1 MCEQSPT
8 TSLTPVVYTLDVR
21 AGTFRRHDP
30 AQPVVF
36 WDDAAVTRGEAVFES
51 VLVRAGRA
59 ANLQRHLDR
68 LQRSAQRLELPVPE
82 RELWA
87 RATAAAVSDWQQR
100 LAELGELTGVL
111 ADASGVDAK
120 CTWTYSR
127 GRQFVGAAG
136 IQPTAWLVITPVS
149 DTVLRQ
155 RREGVRAQLVP
166 RGWTTTVGAK
176 TVNYAATMSA
186 LRQARGFDDVIFVEP
201 ASGSSERA
209 ARVLEGATSTVV
221 LVLRDDGDTDSDRDS
236 GSDGDRGSGS
246 NRDRDA
252 DGNRTGGT
260 AGIGKRRLVTPA
272 GDVLAGTTVDS
283 LFEYAVARG
292 WRCENRP
299 VTAGEL
305 YQAESVWLIS
315 SVRIAAR
322 VTSLGGLHATGGDA
336 EIIELPA
343 AVELPAP
350 ENHAEI
356 RALIEQALSL

>member
-1 MCEQSPT
+1 MCEQSPAAP
-8 TSLTPVVYTLDVR
+8 LTPVVYTLDVG

-87 RATAAAVSDWQQR
+87 RATKAAVTDWQQH
-100 LAELGELTGVL
+100 LAEAGQRAGAL
-111 ADASGVDAK
+111 ADAGGVDASDLDAK

-127 GRQFVGAAG
+127 GRQSVAARG
-136 IQPTAWLVITPVS
+136 PQPTAWLVIARVTES
-149 DTVLRQ
+149 VLRQ
-155 RREGVRAQLVP
+155 RREGVRAQLAP

-201 ASGSSERA
+201 AIGSSERE

-221 LVLRDDGDTDSDRDS
+221 LVLRDDGV
-236 GSDGDRGSGS
+236 
-246 NRDRDA
+246 
-252 DGNRTGGT
+252 
-260 AGIGKRRLVTPA
+260 GKRRLVTPE
-272 GDVLAGTTVDS
+272 GDVLAGTTVDA
-283 LFEYAVARG
+283 LFEYAAARG

-322 VTSLGGLHATGGDA
+322 VTRLGGLEATGGDA
-336 EIIELPA
+336 DV
-343 AVELPAP
+343 VELPAP

>member
-1 MCEQSPT
+1 MCEQSPAT
-8 TSLTPVVYTLDVR
+8 PLTPVVYTLDVG

-59 ANLQRHLDR
+59 ANLQRHLAR

-87 RATAAAVSDWQQR
+87 RATTVAVTDWQQH
-100 LAELGELTGVL
+100 LAEAGQRAGAL
-111 ADASGVDAK
+111 ADASGVDIGGVDAK

-127 GRQFVGAAG
+127 GRQSVAAPG
-136 IQPTAWLVITPVS
+136 MQPTAWLVIAPVTES
-149 DTVLRQ
+149 VLRQ

-201 ASGSSERA
+201 AIGSSERE

-221 LVLRDDGDTDSDRDS
+221 LVLRDDGV
-236 GSDGDRGSGS
+236 
-246 NRDRDA
+246 
-252 DGNRTGGT
+252 
-260 AGIGKRRLVTPA
+260 GKRRLVTPA
-272 GDVLAGTTVDS
+272 GDVLAGTTVDA
-283 LFEYAVARG
+283 LFEYAAARG

-322 VTSLGGLHATGGDA
+322 VTSLGGLEATGGDA
-336 EIIELPA
+336 DV
-343 AVELPAP
+343 VELPAP

>member
-1 MCEQSPT
+1 MCEQSPAAP
-8 TSLTPVVYTLDVR
+8 LTPVVYTLDVG

-100 LAELGELTGVL
+100 LAEAGELAGAL

-127 GRQFVGAAG
+127 GRQSGGARG
-136 IQPTAWLVITPVS
+136 LQPTAWLVIAPVT
-149 DTVLRQ
+149 DAVLRQ

-201 ASGSSERA
+201 ASGSSESA
-209 ARVLEGATSTVV
+209 ACVLEGATSTVV
-221 LVLRDDGDTDSDRDS
+221 LVLRDDGV
-236 GSDGDRGSGS
+236 
-246 NRDRDA
+246 
-252 DGNRTGGT
+252 
-260 AGIGKRRLVTPA
+260 GKRRLVTPA
-272 GDVLAGTTVDS
+272 GDVLAGTTVDA
-283 LFEYAVARG
+283 LFEYAAARG

-322 VTSLGGLHATGGDA
+322 VTSLGGLEATGGDA
-336 EIIELPA
+336 DV
-343 AVELPAP
+343 VELPAP

>member
-1 MCEQSPT
+1 MCEQSPAT
-8 TSLTPVVYTLDVR
+8 PLTPVVYTLDVGS
-21 AGTFRRHDP
+21 GTFRRHDP

-59 ANLQRHLDR
+59 ANLQRHLAR

-87 RATAAAVSDWQQR
+87 RATTVAVTDWQQH
-100 LAELGELTGVL
+100 LAEAGQRAGAL
-111 ADASGVDAK
+111 ADASGVDIGGVDAK

-127 GRQFVGAAG
+127 GRQSVAAPG
-136 IQPTAWLVITPVS
+136 MQPTAWLVIAPVTES
-149 DTVLRQ
+149 VLRQ

-201 ASGSSERA
+201 AIGSSERE

-221 LVLRDDGDTDSDRDS
+221 LVLRDD
-236 GSDGDRGSGS
+236 DGV
-246 NRDRDA
+246 
-252 DGNRTGGT
+252 
-260 AGIGKRRLVTPA
+260 GKRRLATPA
-272 GDVLAGTTVDS
+272 GDVLAGTTVDA
-283 LFEYAVARG
+283 LFEYAAARG

-322 VTSLGGLHATGGDA
+322 VTSLGGLEATGGDA
-336 EIIELPA
+336 DV
-343 AVELPAP
+343 VELPAP

>member
-1 MCEQSPT
+1 MCEQSPAT
-8 TSLTPVVYTLDVR
+8 PLTPVVYTLDVG

-87 RATAAAVSDWQQR
+87 RATTAAVTDWQQH
-100 LAELGELTGVL
+100 LAEAGQRAGAL
-111 ADASGVDAK
+111 ADASGVDIGGVDASDLDAK

-127 GRQFVGAAG
+127 GRQPVGARG
-136 IQPTAWLVITPVS
+136 MQPTAWLVIAPVT
-149 DTVLRQ
+149 DAVLRQ
-155 RREGVRAQLVP
+155 RRGGVRAQLAP

-201 ASGSSERA
+201 AIGSSERE

-221 LVLRDDGDTDSDRDS
+221 LVLRDTVGV
-236 GSDGDRGSGS
+236 
-246 NRDRDA
+246 
-252 DGNRTGGT
+252 
-260 AGIGKRRLVTPA
+260 GKRRLVTPA
-272 GDVLAGTTVDS
+272 GDVLAGTTVDA
-283 LFEYAVARG
+283 LFEYAAARG

-322 VTSLGGLHATGGDA
+322 VTSLGGLEATGGDA
-336 EIIELPA
+336 DVVA
-343 AVELPAP
+343 LPAP

>member
-1 MCEQSPT
+1 M
-8 TSLTPVVYTLDVR
+8 TPVVYTLDVG

-87 RATAAAVSDWQQR
+87 RATKAAVTDWQQR
-100 LAELGELTGVL
+100 LAEAGQRAGAL
-111 ADASGVDAK
+111 ADADGVDAK

-127 GRQFVGAAG
+127 GRQPVGARG
-136 IQPTAWLVITPVS
+136 MQPTAWLVIAPVTES
-149 DTVLRQ
+149 VLRQ
-155 RREGVRAQLVP
+155 RREGVRAQLAP

-201 ASGSSERA
+201 AIGSSERE

-221 LVLRDDGDTDSDRDS
+221 LVLRD
-236 GSDGDRGSGS
+236 
-246 NRDRDA
+246 
-252 DGNRTGGT
+252 
-260 AGIGKRRLVTPA
+260 AGVGKRRLVTPA
-272 GDVLAGTTVDS
+272 GDVLAGTTVDA
-283 LFEYAVARG
+283 LFEYAAARG
-292 WRCENRP
+292 WKCENRP

-322 VTSLGGLHATGGDA
+322 VTSLGGLEATGGDA
-336 EIIELPA
+336 DV
-343 AVELPAP
+343 VELPAP